1 MGYAIPPPTTLV
13 DYPFVTLPA
22 NAALQL
28 LATNPRRVWWS
39 SHSRSGNGNGANA
52 QVRYGATNTIGLAKG
67 GVLQNGETVRVE
79 TQSALF
85 AFAGAAGQIVAIQE
99 LVR

>member
-1 MGYAIPPPTTLV
+1 MSYALPPPAVLV

-28 LATNPRRVWWS
+28 LAANPRRLWWAI
-39 SHSRSGNGNGANA
+39 HSRSGNGNGANA
-52 QVRYGATNTIGLAKG
+52 QVRYGSTNTIGLAKG

-79 TQSALF
+79 TQSTLF
-85 AFAGAAGQIVAIQE
+85 AFAGTAGQVVAVQE